1 MTIETQVDQQIAL
14 KKFRS
19 EYVSYGFSV
28 ILVLKYRAWNRLI
41 YAKITCARHK

>member
-1 MTIETQVDQQIAL
+1 MQIIQYKSTKTRIVMTIETQVDQQIAL

-28 ILVLKYRAWNRLI
+28 ILVLKYRA
-41 YAKITCARHK
+41 